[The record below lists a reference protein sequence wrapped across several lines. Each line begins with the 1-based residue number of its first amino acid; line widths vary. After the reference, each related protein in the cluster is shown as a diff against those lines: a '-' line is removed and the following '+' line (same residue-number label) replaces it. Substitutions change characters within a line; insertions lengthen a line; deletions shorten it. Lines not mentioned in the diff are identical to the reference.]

1 MIPGTPQYYMQSGEF
16 PTDTAHR
23 VGQSKRN
30 GVPLALTSSLTA
42 PGQSLILLPGNAPL
56 ATDEI
61 QWAENETMCSSASET
76 TRCVVEM
83 VYQVTS
89 KGVFQFKINCLI
101 TKCPRPANTVLDDE
115 VLVFDI

>member
-1 MIPGTPQYYMQSGEF
+1 
-16 PTDTAHR
+16 
-23 VGQSKRN
+23 
-30 GVPLALTSSLTA
+30 
-42 PGQSLILLPGNAPL
+42 LLPGNAPL